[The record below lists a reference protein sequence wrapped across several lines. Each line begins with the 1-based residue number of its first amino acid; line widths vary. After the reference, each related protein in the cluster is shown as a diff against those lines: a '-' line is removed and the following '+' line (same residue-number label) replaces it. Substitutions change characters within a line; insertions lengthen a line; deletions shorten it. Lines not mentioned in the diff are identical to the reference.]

1 MIHFNPIWSSLN
13 KFDPIWKSFIN
24 LIKFEL
30 PFLDWSLSNIW
41 SGCHQTNFVQIHLF
55 ALNFISYKPE
65 ITSIFTIKG
74 NKHNKGDKQTKNI
87 KCPHKSET
95 EVITRRRALRSARLK
110 KSKWPTQINW
120 FFFNSSNSQYFFAKI
135 SGIVPW
141 VSRIKS

>member
-13 KFDPIWKSFIN
+13 KFDPIWKSFTN

-41 SGCHQTNFVQIHLF
+41 SGCHQTNFVKIHLF

-74 NKHNKGDKQTKNI
+74 NKRNKNNKHTK
-87 KCPHKSET
+87 KTRSLHKSET
-95 EVITRRRALRSARLK
+95 EVITRRRALQLARLK
-110 KSKWPTQINW
+110 NIIIFQKWKGKILLH
-120 FFFNSSNSQYFFAKI
+120 FCSNVKFLDPPLTF
-135 SGIVPW
+135 
-141 VSRIKS
+141 